1 MNKEDLK
8 MVCIV
13 WLFILYLIFG
23 VSCAYATFEVTKE
36 VGFGGFLTG
45 ATITALLFISAW
57 YIGYHV
63 IYEKNKDFFH
73 NLFN

>member
-1 MNKEDLK
+1 MNKEDFK

-13 WLFILYLIFG
+13 WLFILYLIFS

-36 VGFGGFLTG
+36 AGFIGFFTGG
-45 ATITALLFISAW
+45 TITALLLIPTW

-73 NLFN
+73 DLFN

>member
-1 MNKEDLK
+1 MNKEDFK

-23 VSCAYATFEVTKE
+23 VTCAYATFEVTKE
-36 VGFGGFLTG
+36 AGFSGFLTG
-45 ATITALLFISAW
+45 GTITALLLIPVW

-63 IYEKNKDFFH
+63 FYEKNKDFFH
-73 NLFN
+73 DFFN